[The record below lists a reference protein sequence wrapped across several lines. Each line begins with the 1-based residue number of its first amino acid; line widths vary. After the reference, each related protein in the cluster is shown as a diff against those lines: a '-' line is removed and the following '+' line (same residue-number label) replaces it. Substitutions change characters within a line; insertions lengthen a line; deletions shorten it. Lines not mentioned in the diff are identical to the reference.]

1 MLIVFDSSHICP
13 LHCHYPILELVP
25 QHITAPSEEL
35 VGVLRIADL
44 ELDRAQIKER
54 AIQLFL
60 DLPFIFCNSHFSL
73 IST

>member
-44 ELDRAQIKER
+44 ELDRAQIKEQ

-60 DLPFIFCNSHFSL
+60 DLPFIFL
-73 IST
+73 Q